1 MSFIITF
8 YMDIG
13 LRENQ
18 EDCIF
23 VNGKIYQQ
31 NTLKRPS
38 TQTIKGKKGLFAVC
52 DGMGGH
58 SKGEWASR
66 FVCEKL
72 KDYRKN
78 ITCSPENLKN
88 VFKKMQ
94 LKIEEEGAVN
104 CGTTVACV
112 VSDSDHAMICNTG
125 DSRVYKITPDDIL
138 YLSHDHSYV
147 QSMVDQGYLSQEAIF
162 RHPNRNV
169 VEFGIGD
176 VFKKKWD
183 RDDRE
188 VYMKEDILHKGEY
201 YLICTDGVNDVL
213 RDSEIYDILHADPFN
228 RASEFIENLRKGMK
242 DNFSFIIIGSC

>member
-1 MSFIITF
+1 MSFIITC

-18 EDCIF
+18 EDCLF

-31 NTLKRPS
+31 NTFKRPPA
-38 TQTIKGKKGLFAVC
+38 QTIKGPKGLFAVC

-72 KDYRKN
+72 KEHRKN
-78 ITCSPENLKN
+78 ITCSRENLKD

-94 LKIEEEGAVN
+94 MKIEEEGVVN
-104 CGTTVACV
+104 CGTTVACL
-112 VSDSDHAMICNTG
+112 VSDGDHTILCNTG

-138 YLSHDHSYV
+138 YLSHDHSFV
-147 QSMVDQGYLSQEAIF
+147 QSMVDQGYLAQEDMF

-169 VEFGIGD
+169 IEFGIGD
-176 VFKKKWD
+176 IFKKKWD
-183 RDDRE
+183 RGDRE
-188 VYMKEDILHKGEY
+188 VYMRDDILHDGEY
-201 YLICTDGVNDVL
+201 YLLCTDGVNDVL
-213 RDSEIYDILHADPFN
+213 NDNEIYDILHSDPFN
-228 RASEFIENLRKGMK
+228 KVSEFIEKIRKNMK
-242 DNFSFIIIGSC
+242 DNFSFIIIGLC